1 MLRTRP
7 RKFVLGALAG
17 LAMAAG
23 VVLPGTASAQNV
35 QYISSSRDWH
45 AFQFSENGGKACY
58 IASKPTKSEPANVR
72 HGDVFILVTNRP
84 AEKQKNVVSLQVG
97 YTLKQG
103 ADVTATIGGKN
114 FQLFTDGNTAW
125 SRDAAADDA
134 LVNAMKDGSTLTV
147 KATSSRGT
155 GTNYTF
161 SLAGISAALGE
172 INKACGA

>member
-1 MLRTRP
+1 MLRTRR
-7 RKFVLGALAG
+7 RKSFLGVMAG
-17 LAMAAG
+17 LVLAAG
-23 VVLPGTASAQNV
+23 VALPGAASAQNV

-45 AFQFSENGGKACY
+45 AFQFTENGSKACY
-58 IASKPTKSEPANVR
+58 IASKPTKAEPANVR

-103 ADVTATIGGKN
+103 ADVTATVGGKN

-134 LVNAMKDGSTLTV
+134 LVGAMKAGSTMTV

-155 GTNYTF
+155 GTSYTF
-161 SLAGISAALGE
+161 SLAGISAALNE

>member
-1 MLRTRP
+1 MLTNRR
-7 RKFVLGALAG
+7 RKLVLGAVTG
-17 LAMAAG
+17 LAVAAG
-23 VVLPGTASAQNV
+23 IAAPGAASAQNV

-45 AFQFSENGGKACY
+45 AFQFTENGSKACY
-58 IASKPTKSEPANVR
+58 IATKPTKAEPANVR

-103 ADVTATIGGKN
+103 SDVTATIGGKN

-134 LVNAMKDGSTLTV
+134 LVNAMKGGSTMTV
-147 KATSSRGT
+147 KASSSRGT
-155 GTNYTF
+155 GTSYTF
-161 SLAGISAALGE
+161 SLAGISAALAE